1 MFKKFLLLS
10 IRNIRH
16 RELRSWLTIL
26 GIVIGIALISSIVS
40 LGKGL
45 EQTVMQQL
53 RMFGGD
59 LITVFPGDES
69 NPLLGILGGGSIR
82 EKEVEAIEGLP
93 GTKMVIPFDVEF
105 VTVEFR
111 GEEKST
117 LIHASPIEQSKIL
130 YTESRGLG
138 MDKGR
143 WPEKEES
150 SEIVLG
156 YKIATTLF
164 KEVIHVGDEVRIKGK
179 EFRISGILAEIGSSE
194 DDNAVYMSL
203 DNIEKVT
210 GSKASYMMILVMVES
225 TEDIEKIA
233 EEIKYRMRQVRGSD
247 DVTVLTPE
255 KTEKLVGD
263 IIAMIQMGVLFL
275 GLFSIIIGGIGVMNT
290 MYTSVLERRR
300 EIGIMKAI
308 GATNSDVL
316 NIFVIESGMIGV
328 IGGIVGLMIGI
339 GLAKLVEIFAIQSGF
354 KLLKIYVSFEF
365 IGAALLFAFLL
376 GVIAGV
382 LPARQAS
389 KLNPAE
395 ALRYE

>member
-1 MFKKFLLLS
+1 MFGKFFLISL
-10 IRNIRH
+10 RNIRH
-16 RELRSWLTIL
+16 RKLRSWLTIL

-45 EQTVMQQL
+45 EETVMQQL

-59 LITVFPGDES
+59 LIYVFPGEES
-69 NPLLGILGGGSIR
+69 QPFLGILGGGSIR
-82 EKEVEAIEGLP
+82 EKEVEALEGLP
-93 GTKMVIPFDVEF
+93 GAKMIIPFDIEF
-105 VTVEFR
+105 VTVEFK

-117 LIHASPIEQSKIL
+117 LIHASPIDKSKIL

-138 MDKGR
+138 MYKGR

-164 KEVIHVGDEVRIKGK
+164 KENIFVGDEVRIKGK
-179 EFRISGILAEIGSSE
+179 EFRISGILNEIGSSE
-194 DDNAVYMSL
+194 DDNAIYMSL
-203 DNIEKVT
+203 DNIEKIT
-210 GSKASYMMILVMVES
+210 GTRPSYMMIAVMVES
-225 TEDIEKIA
+225 TEDIDEIA
-233 EEIKYRMRQVRGSD
+233 EEIKYRIKQLRGSSA
-247 DVTVLTPE
+247 VTVLTPE
-255 KTEKLVGD
+255 KTEKLVGS
-263 IIAMIQMGVLFL
+263 IIDLIQLGVLFL

-290 MYTSVLERRR
+290 MYTSALERRR

-316 NIFVIESGMIGV
+316 NIFVIESGMIGAIGGV
-328 IGGIVGLMIGI
+328 IGMLIGV
-339 GLAKLVEIFAIQSGF
+339 GLAKLVEIYAIQSGF
-354 KLLKIYVSFEF
+354 KFLKIYVSFGF
-365 IGAALLFAFLL
+365 VFSVLIFAFLL

-389 KLNPAE
+389 KLKPAE

>member
-69 NPLLGILGGGSIR
+69 NPLLGILGGGSIK
-82 EKEVEAIEGLP
+82 EKEVEALEDLP
-93 GTKMVIPFDVEF
+93 GAKMVIPFDVEF
-105 VTVEFR
+105 VTAEFR

-138 MDKGR
+138 MDKGA
-143 WPEKEES
+143 WPDKEES

-179 EFRISGILAEIGSSE
+179 EFRVSGILTEMGSSE
-194 DDNAVYMSL
+194 DDNAIYMSL
-203 DNIEKVT
+203 ANIEKIT
-210 GSKASYMMILVMVES
+210 GSKSSYMMVLVMVES

-233 EEIKYRMRQVRGSD
+233 EEIKYRMRQIRGSSD
-247 DVTVLTPE
+247 ITVLTPD

-263 IIAMIQMGVLFL
+263 VIGMIQMGILFL

-339 GLAKLVEIFAIQSGF
+339 GLAKLVEILAIQSGF
-354 KLLKIYVSFEF
+354 KMLKIYVSLEF
-365 IGAALLFAFLL
+365 VGAALLFAFLL

>member
-26 GIVIGIALISSIVS
+26 GIVIGVALISSIVS

-45 EQTVMQQL
+45 EETVMQQL

-59 LITVFPGDES
+59 LIYVFPGEES
-69 NPLLGILGGGSIR
+69 QPFLGVLGGGSIR
-82 EKEVEAIEGLP
+82 EKEVEAVEDLP
-93 GTKMVIPFDVEF
+93 GTVMVIPFDVEF
-105 VTVEFR
+105 VTVEFK

-117 LIHASPIEQSKIL
+117 LIHASPIEKSKIL

-138 MDKGR
+138 MSSGR
-143 WPEKEES
+143 WPEKESS

-164 KEVIHVGDEVRIKGK
+164 KENIHVGDEVRIKGK
-179 EFRISGILAEIGSSE
+179 EFRISGILNEIGSSE

-203 DNIEKVT
+203 DNIEKIT
-210 GSKASYMMILVMVES
+210 GTTSSYMMIAVMIES
-225 TEDIEKIA
+225 TEDMEKIA

-263 IIAMIQMGVLFL
+263 IIALIQLGVLFL
-275 GLFSIIIGGIGVMNT
+275 GLFSIVIGGIGVMNT

-316 NIFVIESGMIGV
+316 NIFIIESGMIGV
-328 IGGIVGLMIGI
+328 IGGIIGMLI
-339 GLAKLVEIFAIQSGF
+339 GVGLAKVVEIYAVQSGF
-354 KLLKIYVSFEF
+354 KFLQIYVSFGF
-365 IGAALLFAFLL
+365 VFSVIVFAFLL

>member
-82 EKEVEAIEGLP
+82 EKEVEAVADLP
-93 GTKMVIPFDVEF
+93 GAKMVIPFDIEF
-105 VTVEFR
+105 VTVEFK
-111 GEEKST
+111 GEEQST
-117 LIHASPIEQSKIL
+117 LVHASPIEQSKIL

-138 MDKGR
+138 IDTGR

-156 YKIATTLF
+156 YRIATTLF
-164 KEVIHVGDEVRIKGK
+164 KDIIHVGDEVRIKGK
-179 EFRISGILAEIGSSE
+179 EFRISGVLNEIGSSE

-203 DNIEKVT
+203 DNIEKIT
-210 GSKASYMMILVMVES
+210 GSKSSYMMIAVMVES
-225 TEDIEKIA
+225 TEDMEKIA

-255 KTEKLVGD
+255 KTENLVGD
-263 IIAMIQMGVLFL
+263 IIALIQMGVLFL

-365 IGAALLFAFLL
+365 IGVALLFAFLL

>member
-16 RELRSWLTIL
+16 RKMRSWLTIL

-45 EQTVMQQL
+45 EDTVMQQL

-59 LITVFPGDES
+59 LIYVFPGEES
-69 NPLLGILGGGSIR
+69 QPFLGVLGGGSIR
-82 EKEVEAIEGLP
+82 EKEVKAVENLP
-93 GTKMVIPFDVEF
+93 GTKMVIPFDIEF
-105 VTVEFR
+105 VTVEFK

-117 LIHASPIEQSKIL
+117 LVHASPIEKSKIL

-138 MDKGR
+138 MFKGR
-143 WPEKEES
+143 WPDKEES

-164 KEVIHVGDEVRIKGK
+164 KEDIFVGYEVRIKGK
-179 EFRISGILAEIGSSE
+179 EFRISGILNEIGSSE
-194 DDNAVYMSL
+194 DDNAIYMSL
-203 DNIEKVT
+203 DNIEKIT
-210 GSKASYMMILVMVES
+210 GTTASYMMIAVMVES
-225 TEDIEKIA
+225 TEDMNTVA
-233 EEIKYRMRQVRGSD
+233 EEIKYRLTQLRGSSD
-247 DVTVLTPE
+247 ITVLTPE
-255 KTEKLVGD
+255 KTEKLVGGIID
-263 IIAMIQMGVLFL
+263 IIQLGVLFL

-308 GATNSDVL
+308 GATNSDIL

-328 IGGIVGLMIGI
+328 MGGIIGLLIGI
-339 GLAKLVEIFAIQSGF
+339 GLAKLVEIYAIQSGF
-354 KLLKIYVSFEF
+354 KFLKIYVGIEF
-365 IGAALLFAFLL
+365 IASALLFAFLL